1 MKNSIGK
8 INIGTGLL
16 VMAGFM
22 VYGFFLIYMRDFHPN
37 KEAWIAASHIGEHFE
52 SRLAHVHGNLF
63 SVLNII
69 FGYLILTLPIA
80 PSYAKWVS
88 RLALAGLLMPIGILA
103 EVYGIEKIKIK
114 IAYAFF
120 LFTVSISS
128 AFIAVFWLTKYKPIL
143 LSISLISTVAFFT
156 TKLKEEKKYKG

>member
-8 INIGTGLL
+8 VNIGTGLL

-63 SVLNII
+63 SVLNIV

-88 RLALAGLLMPIGILA
+88 RFALAGLLMPIGILA
-103 EVYGIEKIKIK
+103 EVYFGLPFYLVLVGAI
-114 IAYAFF
+114 
-120 LFTVSISS
+120 SIIT
-128 AFIAVFWLTKYKPIL
+128 ATILLGIAV
-143 LSISLISTVAFFT
+143 LSMKKT
-156 TKLKEEKKYKG
+156 EESN

>member
-8 INIGTGLL
+8 VNIGTGLL

-63 SVLNII
+63 SVLNIV

-103 EVYGIEKIKIK
+103 EVYLGVPFYLVLVGAISIVS
-114 IAYAFF
+114 A
-120 LFTVSISS
+120 TVLLG
-128 AFIAVFWLTKYKPIL
+128 IAV
-143 LSISLISTVAFFT
+143 LSM
-156 TKLKEEKKYKG
+156 KKDEASN

>member
-8 INIGTGLL
+8 WNVGIGLS

-37 KEAWIAASHIGEHFE
+37 KEAWIAASHIGAHFE

-69 FGYLILTLPIA
+69 FGYLLLTLPIA
-80 PSYAKWVS
+80 PNYAKWVS
-88 RLALAGLLMPIGILA
+88 RLALSGLLMPLGIMA
-103 EVYGIEKIKIK
+103 EVYLGLPYYLVLVGAISMVSATVLLAIGVLTIKKI
-114 IAYAFF
+114 
-120 LFTVSISS
+120 
-128 AFIAVFWLTKYKPIL
+128 
-143 LSISLISTVAFFT
+143 
-156 TKLKEEKKYKG
+156 

>member
-1 MKNSIGK
+1 MKNNIGK
-8 INIGTGLL
+8 VNIGTGLL

-63 SVLNII
+63 SVLNIV

-103 EVYGIEKIKIK
+103 EVYLGVPFYLVLVGAISIVSATVLLGI
-114 IAYAFF
+114 A
-120 LFTVSISS
+120 
-128 AFIAVFWLTKYKPIL
+128 IL
-143 LSISLISTVAFFT
+143 SM
-156 TKLKEEKKYKG
+156 KKDEASN